1 MAPGRG
7 PHAMPAHPTRTT
19 VRTTQSMET
28 KANYVLIG
36 AFTILVSL
44 LLLLFALWA
53 AKYSSEKSWREYAVI
68 FNEPVTG
75 LSEGSSVQYNGISVG
90 TVETLRLAP
99 DDPRRVLA
107 QLRLQADAPIK
118 ADTRAKISMTG
129 ITGSPIIQ
137 LTGGSPGSPSLVDV
151 DHSEIPVIQTEAS
164 ALQNIA
170 DTANRLVAR
179 MDQVLSE
186 ENVKRVSA
194 TLANIESMTGSIAD
208 QREDLRALIVNARK
222 SSEQLEAT
230 LRTTNGAVES
240 LDRELVRKLPGLI
253 AKLDS
258 TLGKLDSAATGAN
271 GILTENR
278 AAINSFANDGL
289 AQLGPTLGELRSLVR
304 DLRRISDRLE
314 GGPAGYLLG
323 RDAPK
328 EFEPK

>member
-1 MAPGRG
+1 
-7 PHAMPAHPTRTT
+7 
-19 VRTTQSMET
+19 MET

-36 AFTILVSL
+36 AFTIIASVF
-44 LLLLFALWA
+44 LLLFALWA
-53 AKYSSEKSWREYAVI
+53 AKYSSEKTWREYAVI

-107 QLRLQADAPIK
+107 RLRLQADTPVK
-118 ADTRAKISMTG
+118 VDTRAKMTMPSL
-129 ITGSPIIQ
+129 TGTPIIQ
-137 LTGGSPGSPSLVDV
+137 LTGGSPGSPLLTDV
-151 DHSEIPVIQTEAS
+151 DKREVPVIQTEAS

-170 DTANRLVAR
+170 DTANRLVTR

-186 ENVKRVSA
+186 DNVKRVA
-194 TLANIESMTGSIAD
+194 NTLSNIEAMTGAIAD
-208 QREDLRALIVNARK
+208 QREDLRALIINARQ
-222 SSEQLEAT
+222 SSEQLAAT
-230 LRTTNGAVES
+230 LQTTNRALENV
-240 LDRELVRKLPGLI
+240 DRELVRKLPGLI
-253 AKLDS
+253 GKLDS

-278 AAINSFANDGL
+278 AAISSFANDGL
-289 AQLGPTLGELRSLVR
+289 AQLGPTLAELRTLVR
-304 DLRRISDRLE
+304 DLRRISDRLD
-314 GGPAGYLLG
+314 GNPARYLLG

>member
-1 MAPGRG
+1 
-7 PHAMPAHPTRTT
+7 
-19 VRTTQSMET
+19 MET

-53 AKYSSEKSWREYAVI
+53 AKYSSEKSWQEYAVV

-90 TVETLRLAP
+90 TVDTLRLAP

-107 QLRLQADAPIK
+107 RLRLQADTPVK
-118 ADTRAKISMTG
+118 ADTRAKITMPSLTG
-129 ITGSPIIQ
+129 TPIIQ
-137 LTGGSPGSPSLVDV
+137 LTGGSPGSPALADV
-151 DHSEIPVIQTEAS
+151 DRREIPVIQTEAS

-186 ENVKRVSA
+186 DNVKRVSN
-194 TLANIESMTGSIAD
+194 TLANLEAMTGSIAD
-208 QREDLRALIVNARK
+208 QREDLRALIINARQ
-222 SSEQLEAT
+222 SSEQLAAT
-230 LRTTNGAVES
+230 LQTTNRAVES
-240 LDRELVRKLPGLI
+240 VDRELVQKLPGLVG
-253 AKLDS
+253 KLDS

-271 GILTENR
+271 GIVTENR
-278 AAINSFANDGL
+278 AAISSFANDGL
-289 AQLGPTLGELRSLVR
+289 AQLGPTLAELRLLVR
-304 DLRRISDRLE
+304 DLRRISDRLDSS
-314 GGPAGYLLG
+314 PARYLLG

-328 EFEPK
+328 EFEPQ

>member
-1 MAPGRG
+1 
-7 PHAMPAHPTRTT
+7 
-19 VRTTQSMET
+19 MET

-36 AFTILVSL
+36 AFTIIVTLF
-44 LLLLFALWA
+44 LLLFALWA

-75 LSEGSSVQYNGISVG
+75 LSEGSSVQYNGISLG
-90 TVETLRLAP
+90 TVQALRLAP
-99 DDPRRVLA
+99 DDPRRVIA

-118 ADTRAKISMTG
+118 ADTRAKLSMTG

-137 LTGGSPGSPSLVDV
+137 LTGGSPGSPALADV
-151 DHSEIPVIQTEAS
+151 DRREIPVIQTEAS

-179 MDQVLSE
+179 LDQVLSD
-186 ENVKRVSA
+186 ENVKRVSN
-194 TLANIESMTGSIAD
+194 TLSNIEAMTGSIAD

-222 SSEQLEAT
+222 SSEQLSAT
-230 LRTTNGAVES
+230 LATTDQAVKS
-240 LDRELVRKLPGLI
+240 VDRELVAKLPGLI

-258 TLGKLDSAATGAN
+258 TLGRLDSAANGAN
-271 GILTENR
+271 NLLNDNR

-289 AQLGPTLGELRSLVR
+289 AQLGPTLSELRVLVR

-314 GGPAGYLLG
+314 SNPTRYLLG
-323 RDAPK
+323 RDAQK
-328 EFEPK
+328 EFEPQ